1 MMKTSIPSV
10 NLADYYYGFLKNLSK
25 KSKIDLIE
33 RLVQSLR
40 EDGSTSETN
49 DIISVESFFE
59 AFKSDI
65 TAAEIL
71 AEIKAF
77 KNGKSERSGNQDC
90 GAF

>member
-1 MMKTSIPSV
+1 MKTSTSSV

-40 EDGSTSETN
+40 EEESESESN
-49 DIISVESFFE
+49 DIISVEAFFE
-59 AFKSDI
+59 AFKSDV
-65 TAAEIL
+65 TAEEIL
-71 AEIKAF
+71 AEIKAL
-77 KNGKSERSGNQDC
+77 KNEKSGRSRNQDN

>member
-1 MMKTSIPSV
+1 MKTSIPSL
-10 NLADYYYGFLKNLSK
+10 NLADYYYGFLKKLST

-40 EDGSTSETN
+40 EDGSEAETN
-49 DIISVESFFE
+49 DIVSVESFFE
-59 AFKSDI
+59 AFKSDV

-71 AEIKAF
+71 AEIRAF
-77 KNGKSERSGNQDC
+77 KNGKSERSGNQDH